1 MKLHLHNMFEIPPAP
16 NVAGGMVH
24 CGQGLLVV
32 VFLVI
37 FGLASIS
44 CGKDPIFEQ
53 GDYIY
58 ENDDFTKVDNING
71 IIIHWANDMD
81 ISGEQKT
88 VIRNLVANLVRVE
101 GGTFLMGAQR
111 TDSQADN
118 YDAEAQDNE
127 SPVHEVTLGDY
138 CIGKFEVSQR
148 EWRTIM
154 GYELDWLVQYGIG
167 DDFPAYNVSRTE
179 ALRFMEKLSAM
190 TRISFRLPTEAQ
202 WEYAARGGN
211 KSHHYRYSGSNAV
224 DEVAW
229 HKENAN
235 GTLHPVGGRQP
246 NELGLFDMSGNL
258 WEWCLDTYGEYP
270 ATPQTNPVANSG
282 NKYVL
287 RGGAWTYLPT
297 YCRVTCRDSYESDGV
312 SISNGFRVT
321 MNEE

>member
-1 MKLHLHNMFEIPPAP
+1 MKLQLHNMFEIPPAP

-24 CGQGLLVV
+24 CGQGLFVV
-32 VFLVI
+32 VFLIIV
-37 FGLASIS
+37 GLVAAS

-58 ENDDFTKVDNING
+58 ENDDFTKVENING
-71 IIIHWANDMD
+71 IIIHWSEDMD

-101 GGTFLMGAQR
+101 GGTFQMGAQH
-111 TDSQADN
+111 TDSQSNNFDAD
-118 YDAEAQDNE
+118 AQDNE
-127 SPVHEVTLGDY
+127 SPVHKVTLDDY
-138 CIGKFEVSQR
+138 YIGKFEVSQR

-154 GYELDWLVQYGIG
+154 GYELDWPEQYGRG
-167 DDFPAYNVSRTE
+167 DDFPAYNVSRAD
-179 ALRFMEKLSAM
+179 ALRFIETLGAM
-190 TRISFRLPTEAQ
+190 TQLHFLLPTEAQ

-211 KSHHYRYSGSNAV
+211 KSQHYRYSGSNAV
-224 DEVAW
+224 NEVAW

-270 ATPQTNPVANSG
+270 ATPQTNPMNNSG

-287 RGGAWTYLPT
+287 RGGAWTYFPI
-297 YCRVTCRDSYESDGV
+297 YCRVTCRDAFEGNGRSV
-312 SISNGFRVT
+312 SNGVRVI
-321 MNEE
+321 MN